1 MTRTNNTRDGNATG
15 AAVSSQYVTDKNGRT
30 WKWTTFGQLQ
40 EGDMIPDE
48 NGNPT
53 RVTVAYPT
61 HVPQQMIEFTHK
73 DGSFT
78 VGGTHLLYVE
88 TDEDQALHAHRLTTA
103 RHALAPLMNNPGVK
117 ATLETIAHHGE
128 TATAT
133 GATGR
138 RDAGETATEAGANRN
153 TTGTGAD
160 TPPIPGSQLSFRD
173 TAAPEELY
181 DAVLASWNQYAHY
194 LNKQRNTE
202 AGAFAGT
209 GESGGVDSAG
219 GDNKSELTAT
229 GEPYLGDHA
238 VSHIAATLAL
248 ETHRC
253 AHAIGPA
260 AEDTTL
266 GYTSPD
272 SLHTTRPVSA
282 PQLAQQLL
290 AVAAG
295 GEYAKRWPP
304 IIGQVVTALE
314 AEQLLQE
321 GHNLHIPNPPEN
333 AK

>member
-1 MTRTNNTRDGNATG
+1 MTTNANNNAAGATG
-15 AAVSSQYVTDKNGRT
+15 NSQYVTDRAGRT
-30 WKWTTFGQLQ
+30 WKWTTFGRLQ

-53 RVTVAYPT
+53 RITACYPT

-73 DGSFT
+73 DGTFT
-78 VGGTHLLYVE
+78 VGGTHLIYVE
-88 TDEDQALHAHRLTTA
+88 TDEDTALHAHRLTQA
-103 RHALAPLMNNPGVK
+103 RAALAPLMGNPGAR
-117 ATLETIAHHGE
+117 ATLETIAHHGNDA

-133 GATGR
+133 WATSRRGAGDTATG
-138 RDAGETATEAGANRN
+138 A
-153 TTGTGAD
+153 GAD
-160 TPPIPGSQLSFRD
+160 TPPIPGSALSFRD

-194 LNKQRNTE
+194 LNRKHASDGDGQ
-202 AGAFAGT
+202 
-209 GESGGVDSAG
+209 GET
-219 GDNKSELTAT
+219 TAT
-229 GEPYLGDHA
+229 GDTYLGDRA

-253 AHAIGPA
+253 AAAIGPA

-266 GYTSPD
+266 GYTNPD
-272 SLHTTRPVSA
+272 SEHTTSPVSA

-290 AVAAG
+290 AVCAG
-295 GEYAKRWPP
+295 GKYAKKWPP
-304 IIGQVVTALE
+304 ICGRVITALE

-321 GHNLHIPNPPEN
+321 GHTLHIPNPPEN

>member
-1 MTRTNNTRDGNATG
+1 MTTNANNNAAGATG
-15 AAVSSQYVTDKNGRT
+15 NSQYVTDKNGRT
-30 WKWTTFGQLQ
+30 WKWTTFGRLQ

-53 RVTVAYPT
+53 RITACYPT

-73 DGSFT
+73 DGTFT
-78 VGGTHLLYVE
+78 VGGTHLIYVE
-88 TDEDQALHAHRLTTA
+88 TDEDISLHAHRLAQA
-103 RHALAPLMNNPGVK
+103 RAALAPLMGNPGAR
-117 ATLETIAHHGE
+117 ATLETIAHHGN

-133 GATGR
+133 TADTTNRRGAGDTATG
-138 RDAGETATEAGANRN
+138 A
-153 TTGTGAD
+153 GAD
-160 TPPIPGSQLSFRD
+160 TPPIPGSKLSFHD

-194 LNKQRNTE
+194 LGRKHDGDGQ
-202 AGAFAGT
+202 
-209 GESGGVDSAG
+209 GERA
-219 GDNKSELTAT
+219 AT
-229 GEPYLGDHA
+229 GDTYLGDRA
-238 VSHIAATLAL
+238 VSNIAAHLSL

-272 SLHTTRPVSA
+272 SEHTTQPVSA

-290 AVAAG
+290 AVTVG
-295 GEYAKRWPP
+295 GEYARQWPP
-304 IIGQVVTALE
+304 ICGRVVTALE

-321 GHNLHIPNPPEN
+321 GHTLHIPNPPAN
-333 AK
+333 LT